1 MAGTSVGQKQS
12 PTPLAEMRE
21 DIHVLELGVRR
32 LQGRKAGI
40 LDLLALRSRLEGHM
54 AAHEETSSALRAE
67 RTRIETIDSILRRE
81 ARAVVREAA
90 SAGGLEAAR
99 LAQSPPKE
107 HWWWYLDRQVSEQ
120 RRARLV
126 KTGTL
131 VGGAAI
137 LLVVI
142 GLVLNSVLGGDPAQ
156 KEAYSYAG
164 AGEQAMRDG
173 DNAAAISEYE
183 KAVAAEPS
191 LESAHVALGVLYALE
206 GRTAESEEALATARA
221 LVSSEADL
229 AMSLARAYQTAG
241 EAETALVRAE
251 EAVALAPES
260 AQAYLTRA
268 GIYEDLDQ
276 RAKALSDLELA
287 STLAQEQ
294 GQGELAAMAKMRY
307 GMLVQQVPA
316 DMFSGEPVTSTNATQ
331 E

>member
-1 MAGTSVGQKQS
+1 
-12 PTPLAEMRE
+12 
-21 DIHVLELGVRR
+21 
-32 LQGRKAGI
+32 
-40 LDLLALRSRLEGHM
+40 
-54 AAHEETSSALRAE
+54 
-67 RTRIETIDSILRRE
+67 
-81 ARAVVREAA
+81 
-90 SAGGLEAAR
+90 
-99 LAQSPPKE
+99 
-107 HWWWYLDRQVSEQ
+107 
-120 RRARLV
+120 
-126 KTGTL
+126 
-131 VGGAAI
+131 
-137 LLVVI
+137 
-142 GLVLNSVLGGDPAQ
+142 
-156 KEAYSYAG
+156 
-164 AGEQAMRDG
+164 MRDG